1 MDDVSNPGKI
11 YAAMS
16 AVMLDVDPIA
26 KDRKNAA
33 QGYQFR
39 GIDDVYQALQ
49 SILGKHGVFTTSEIL
64 SERTEERKTS
74 KGSDLIY
81 RVLHIRWRF
90 YASDGSFVTTETIGE
105 GMDSG
110 DKASNKAMS
119 VAHKYALLQAFCI
132 PTDDPKDPE
141 NDSHELK
148 REANDGTASNL
159 TLEWTNAVRAFQDIG
174 KTESMMLA
182 YISSREK
189 KKIAKQDLTQKHID
203 ELHKWYTSITKD

>member
-1 MDDVSNPGKI
+1 MDDVSKPGKI